1 MAENIL
7 KKLVNNSQIAI
18 DDGVYDVDVNLK
30 KSNQDF
36 KQIITSNP
44 HATLLTEVKFS
55 SPSLGKIRTIGD
67 PTVIAKQMIA
77 GGSKALSVLTQPHLF
92 HGSPEYFIKVRQ
104 AVDVPLLMKDIMID
118 KIQIDTAKKIGAD
131 YMLVIQSL
139 FDQKFLTDIDE
150 FIDYG
155 HKQGLNV
162 LLEVHTKEEF
172 QNALKT
178 EADIIGI
185 NNRNLD
191 TLDIDLNTTELVL
204 SGYDNSRIIL
214 SESGINTSEDIQ
226 YLKKCGAD
234 AFLIGSSIMKSDN
247 IDRASKEIGELILKY
262 PKNGKFGEFGGQY
275 IPETLGPCN

>member
-7 KKLVNNSQIAI
+7 RKLVNNSQIAI
-18 DDGVYDVDVNLK
+18 DDGIYDIDLNLQ
-30 KSNQDF
+30 KSNKDF
-36 KQIITSNP
+36 VQIIKTNP
-44 HATLLTEVKFS
+44 HATLLTEVKFA
-55 SPSLGKIRTIGD
+55 SPSLGKIRTLTD
-67 PTVIAKQMIA
+67 PASIAKQMIA

-104 AVDVPLLMKDIMID
+104 SVEVPLLMKDIMID
-118 KIQIDTAKKIGAD
+118 KIQIDAAKKIGAD

-139 FDQKFLTDIDE
+139 FDQGYLKEIDE

-155 HKQGLNV
+155 HKQGLEV

-191 TLDIDLNTTELVL
+191 TLEIDLKTTEVVL
-204 SGYDNSRIIL
+204 EGYEKSRIIL
-214 SESGINTSEDIQ
+214 SESGIDTAEDIQ
-226 YLKKCGAD
+226 YLKMCGAD
-234 AFLIGSSIMKSDN
+234 AFLIGSSIMKSNN
-247 IDRASKEIGELILKY
+247 IEEQVKKLVNAY
-262 PKNGKFGEFGGQY
+262 
-275 IPETLGPCN
+275 

>member
-7 KKLVNNSQIAI
+7 RKLVNNSQIAI
-18 DDGVYDVDVNLK
+18 DDGIYDIDLNLQ
-30 KSNQDF
+30 KSNKDF
-36 KQIITSNP
+36 VQIIKMNP
-44 HATLLTEVKFS
+44 HATLLTEVKFA
-55 SPSLGKIRTIGD
+55 SPSLGKIRTLTD
-67 PTVIAKQMIA
+67 PASIAKQMIA

-104 AVDVPLLMKDIMID
+104 SVEVPLLMKDIMID
-118 KIQIDTAKKIGAD
+118 KIQIDAAKKIGAD

-139 FDQKFLTDIDE
+139 FDQGYLKEIDE

-155 HKQGLNV
+155 HKQGLGV

-172 QNALKT
+172 HNALKT

-191 TLDIDLNTTELVL
+191 TLEIDLKTTEAVL
-204 SGYDNSRIIL
+204 EGYEKSRIIL
-214 SESGINTSEDIQ
+214 SESGIDTAEDIQ

-234 AFLIGSSIMKSDN
+234 AFLIGSSIMKSNN
-247 IDRASKEIGELILKY
+247 IEEQVKKLVNAY
-262 PKNGKFGEFGGQY
+262 
-275 IPETLGPCN
+275 

>member
-7 KKLVNNSQIAI
+7 KKLVNNSQMAI
-18 DDGVYDVDVNLK
+18 DDGVYDVDVNLQ

-36 KQIITSNP
+36 QQIIKSNS

-55 SPSLGKIRTIGD
+55 SPSLGKIRTISD
-67 PTVIAKQMIA
+67 PSSIAKQMIE

-92 HGSPEYFIKVRQ
+92 NGSPDYFVQVRQ
-104 AVDVPLLMKDIMID
+104 SVDVPLLMKDIMID

-139 FDQKFLTDIDE
+139 FDQKFLNDIDD
-150 FIDYG
+150 FIAYG

-191 TLDIDLNTTELVL
+191 TLEIDLKTTESVL
-204 SGYDNSRIIL
+204 SGY
-214 SESGINTSEDIQ
+214 GIDTPKDIQ

-247 IDRASKEIGELILKY
+247 IVEQVRKLVNSI
-262 PKNGKFGEFGGQY
+262 
-275 IPETLGPCN
+275 

>member
-1 MAENIL
+1 MVENIL
-7 KKLVNNSQIAI
+7 RKLVNNSQMAI
-18 DDGVYDVDVNLK
+18 DDGIYDIDLNLQ
-30 KSNQDF
+30 KSNKDF
-36 KQIITSNP
+36 VQIIKMNP
-44 HATLLTEVKFS
+44 HATLLTEVKFA
-55 SPSLGKIRTIGD
+55 SPSLGKIRTLTD
-67 PTVIAKQMIA
+67 PASIAKQMIA

-104 AVDVPLLMKDIMID
+104 SVEVPLLMKDIMID
-118 KIQIDTAKKIGAD
+118 KIQIDAAKKIGAD

-139 FDQKFLTDIDE
+139 FDQGYLKEIDE

-155 HKQGLNV
+155 HKQGLEI

-191 TLDIDLNTTELVL
+191 TLEIDLKTTEMVL
-204 SGYDNSRIIL
+204 EGYEKSRIIL
-214 SESGINTSEDIQ
+214 SESGINTTEDIQ

-234 AFLIGSSIMKSDN
+234 AFLIGSSIMKSNN
-247 IDRASKEIGELILKY
+247 IEEQVKKLVNAY
-262 PKNGKFGEFGGQY
+262 
-275 IPETLGPCN
+275 

>member
-7 KKLVNNSQIAI
+7 KKLVNNSQMAI
-18 DDGVYDVDVNLK
+18 DDGVYDVDVNLQ
-30 KSNQDF
+30 KSDKDF

-67 PTVIAKQMIA
+67 PSNIAKQMIA

-92 HGSPEYFIKVRQ
+92 NGSPEYFIKVRE

-139 FDQKFLTDIDE
+139 FDQNFLTDIDE

-155 HKQGLNV
+155 HKQGLNI

-172 QNALKT
+172 QNALNTK
-178 EADIIGI
+178 ADIIGI

-191 TLDIDLNTTELVL
+191 TLEIDLKTTEFVL
-204 SGYDNSRIIL
+204 SDYNDSKLIL
-214 SESGINTSEDIQ
+214 SESGISTSEDIR

-247 IDRASKEIGELILKY
+247 IEEQVRKLVNSY
-262 PKNGKFGEFGGQY
+262 
-275 IPETLGPCN
+275 

>member
-1 MAENIL
+1 MAKNIL
-7 KKLVNNSQIAI
+7 RKLVNNSQMAI
-18 DDGVYDVDVNLK
+18 DDGIYDIDLNLQ
-30 KSNQDF
+30 KSNKDF
-36 KQIITSNP
+36 VQIIKTNP
-44 HATLLTEVKFS
+44 HATLLTEVKFA
-55 SPSLGKIRTIGD
+55 SPSLGKIRTLTD
-67 PTVIAKQMIA
+67 PASIAKQMIA

-104 AVDVPLLMKDIMID
+104 SVDIPLLMKDIMID
-118 KIQIDTAKKIGAD
+118 KIQIDAAKKIGAD

-139 FDQKFLTDIDE
+139 FDQGYLKEIDE

-155 HKQGLNV
+155 HKQGLEI

-191 TLDIDLNTTELVL
+191 TLEIDLKTTQVVL
-204 SGYDNSRIIL
+204 EGYEKSRIII
-214 SESGINTSEDIQ
+214 SESGINTTEDIQ

-234 AFLIGSSIMKSDN
+234 AFLIGSSIMKSNN
-247 IDRASKEIGELILKY
+247 IEEQVKKLVNAY
-262 PKNGKFGEFGGQY
+262 
-275 IPETLGPCN
+275 

>member
-7 KKLVNNSQIAI
+7 RKLVNNSQMAI
-18 DDGVYDVDVNLK
+18 DDGVYDVSCNLERSTK
-30 KSNQDF
+30 DF
-36 KQIITSNP
+36 IQIIKTNS
-44 HATLLTEVKFS
+44 HATLLTEVKFA
-55 SPSLGKIRTIGD
+55 SPSLGKIRTQSD
-67 PTVIAKQMIA
+67 PVNIANQMVA

-92 HGSPEYFIKVRQ
+92 HGSPEYFMKVRS

-139 FDQKFLTDIDE
+139 FDQKFLSDIDE
-150 FIDYG
+150 FIAYG
-155 HKQGLNV
+155 HKQGLDI

-172 QNALKT
+172 VNALKT
-178 EADIIGI
+178 DADIIGI

-191 TLDIDLNTTELVL
+191 TLEIDLKTTETVL
-204 SGYDNSRIIL
+204 KEHDKSKIIL
-214 SESGINTSEDIQ
+214 SESGIETPEDIQ

-247 IDRASKEIGELILKY
+247 IEEQVKKLVNAY
-262 PKNGKFGEFGGQY
+262 
-275 IPETLGPCN
+275 

>member
-7 KKLVNNSQIAI
+7 KKLVSNSQIAI
-18 DDGVYDVDVNLK
+18 DDGVYDVDVNLQ
-30 KSNQDF
+30 KSDQDF
-36 KQIITSNP
+36 KQIISSNP
-44 HATLLTEVKFS
+44 HATLLTEVKFA
-55 SPSLGKIRTIGD
+55 SPSLGKIRTVGD
-67 PTVIAKQMIA
+67 PAIIAKQMIT
-77 GGSKALSVLTQPHLF
+77 GGSKALSILTQPHLF
-92 HGSPEYFIKVRQ
+92 NGSPDYFIKVRQ

-139 FDQKFLTDIDE
+139 FDQKFLADIDE
-150 FIDYG
+150 FIGYG
-155 HKQGLNV
+155 HKQGLNI

-191 TLDIDLNTTELVL
+191 TLEIDLKTTESVL
-204 SGYDNSRIIL
+204 SGYDGSRLIL
-214 SESGINTSEDIQ
+214 SESGINTPEDIQ
-226 YLKKCGAD
+226 YLKKSGAN

-247 IDRASKEIGELILKY
+247 IEEQVRKLVNSI
-262 PKNGKFGEFGGQY
+262 
-275 IPETLGPCN
+275 

>member
-18 DDGVYDVDVNLK
+18 DDGVYDVDVNLQ
-30 KSNQDF
+30 KSDQDF
-36 KQIITSNP
+36 KQIIASNT
-44 HATLLTEVKFS
+44 HATLLTEVKFA

-67 PTVIAKQMIA
+67 PAVIAKQMIA
-77 GGSKALSVLTQPHLF
+77 GGSKALSILTQPHLF
-92 HGSPEYFIKVRQ
+92 NGSPEYFIKVRQ

-118 KIQIDTAKKIGAD
+118 KIQIDAAKKIGAD

-150 FIDYG
+150 FIGYG

-162 LLEVHTKEEF
+162 LLEVHTREEF

-191 TLDIDLNTTELVL
+191 TLEIDLKTTESVL
-204 SGYDNSRIIL
+204 SGYDHSRLIL
-214 SESGINTSEDIQ
+214 SESGINTPEDIQ
-226 YLKKCGAD
+226 YLKKSGAN

-247 IDRASKEIGELILKY
+247 IEEQVRKLVNSI
-262 PKNGKFGEFGGQY
+262 
-275 IPETLGPCN
+275 

>member
-1 MAENIL
+1 MVENIL
-7 KKLVNNSQIAI
+7 RKLVNNSQMAI
-18 DDGVYDVDVNLK
+18 DDGIYDIDLNLQ
-30 KSNQDF
+30 KSNKDF
-36 KQIITSNP
+36 VQIIKTNP

-55 SPSLGKIRTIGD
+55 SPSLGKIRTLTD
-67 PTVIAKQMIA
+67 PASIAKQMIA

-104 AVDVPLLMKDIMID
+104 SVEVPLLMKDIMID
-118 KIQIDTAKKIGAD
+118 KIQIDAAKKIGAD

-139 FDQKFLTDIDE
+139 FDQGYLKEIDE

-155 HKQGLNV
+155 HKQGLEI
-162 LLEVHTKEEF
+162 LLEVHTKGEF

-191 TLDIDLNTTELVL
+191 TLEIDLKTTEVVL
-204 SGYDNSRIIL
+204 EGYKKSRIIL
-214 SESGINTSEDIQ
+214 SESGINTAEDIQ

-234 AFLIGSSIMKSDN
+234 AFLIGSSIMKSNN
-247 IDRASKEIGELILKY
+247 IEEQVKKLVNAY
-262 PKNGKFGEFGGQY
+262 
-275 IPETLGPCN
+275 

>member
-7 KKLVNNSQIAI
+7 KKLVNNSQMAI
-18 DDGVYDVDVNLK
+18 DDGVYDVNVNLQ
-30 KSNQDF
+30 KSDKDF

-67 PTVIAKQMIA
+67 PSNIAKQMIA

-92 HGSPEYFIKVRQ
+92 NGSPEYFIKVRK

-118 KIQIDTAKKIGAD
+118 KIQIDAAKKIGAD

-139 FDQKFLTDIDE
+139 FDQNFLTDIDE

-155 HKQGLNV
+155 HKQGLNI

-178 EADIIGI
+178 KADIIGI

-191 TLDIDLNTTELVL
+191 TLEIDLKTTELVL
-204 SGYDNSRIIL
+204 SDYDDSKIIL
-214 SESGINTSEDIQ
+214 SESGISTSEDIR

-247 IDRASKEIGELILKY
+247 IEEQVRKLVNSY
-262 PKNGKFGEFGGQY
+262 
-275 IPETLGPCN
+275 